1 MKFSNKAYEVFMDIH
16 ANFMDLKLLV
26 DDAPSIYT
34 LCPIRW
40 TYCGKEYNQEL
51 DTVSRFYGDD
61 FNICDLDSQSK
72 TFKVLYNEKTDGE
85 QPCVRS
91 MRSTLQSL
99 SGEQRGMLDMVCRG
113 LHILLVTPATNCTSE
128 RSFSALRR
136 IKTYSR
142 STMSQAR
149 LNHLLLL
156 HYHQE
161 LADPLDMKQIGND
174 FISSKD
180 ACLSIFAKFT

>member
-1 MKFSNKAYEVFMDIH
+1 
-16 ANFMDLKLLV
+16 
-26 DDAPSIYT
+26 
-34 LCPIRW
+34 
-40 TYCGKEYNQEL
+40 
-51 DTVSRFYGDD
+51 
-61 FNICDLDSQSK
+61 
-72 TFKVLYNEKTDGE
+72 
-85 QPCVRS
+85 

-113 LHILLVTPATNCTSE
+113 LHILLVIPATNCISE

-136 IKTYSR
+136 IKTYLR

-161 LADPLDMKQIGND
+161 LADSLDMKQIGND

-180 ACLSIFAKFT
+180 ARLSIFAKFT